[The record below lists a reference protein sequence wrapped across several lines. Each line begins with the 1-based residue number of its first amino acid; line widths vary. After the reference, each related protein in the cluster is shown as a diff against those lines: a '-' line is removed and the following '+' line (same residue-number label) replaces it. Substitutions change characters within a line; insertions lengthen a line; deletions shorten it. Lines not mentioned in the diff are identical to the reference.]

1 MKIELQDKAIL
12 VTGSNSGIG
21 FAIASELLNAGAKV
35 ALHFN
40 ANSDGVLSLEKQFP
54 SLAKSFQ
61 CDFSNSASIPEFFD
75 QVLSWSDGLDVLINN
90 AGMSIMNSI
99 DNTDEEWIH
108 NWNTIM
114 NINLLSTGILS
125 ERDLSR
131 SIYAE
136 KFNLTMPIT
145 HLMTKNLVTCDL
157 NTSVTELMKE
167 MTEKKIRHILIMDS
181 NKLLG
186 IVSIGDVVN
195 HLISKIKEE
204 NKNLKDYINSY

>member
-1 MKIELQDKAIL
+1 MPGKL
-12 VTGSNSGIG
+12 VSRM
-21 FAIASELLNAGAKV
+21 SERQC
-35 ALHFN
+35 FT
-40 ANSDGVLSLEKQFP
+40 LSETDTIK
-54 SLAKSFQ
+54 
-61 CDFSNSASIPEFFD
+61 SASQNFD
-75 QVLSWSDGLDVLINN
+75 EKKVGCMPVLDKNKKVI
-90 AGMSIMNSI
+90 
-99 DNTDEEWIH
+99 
-108 NWNTIM
+108 
-114 NINLLSTGILS
+114 GILS

-131 SIYAE
+131 FIYVE

-157 NTSVTELMKE
+157 NTSVTELMDE

-195 HLISKIKEE
+195 HLINKIKEE